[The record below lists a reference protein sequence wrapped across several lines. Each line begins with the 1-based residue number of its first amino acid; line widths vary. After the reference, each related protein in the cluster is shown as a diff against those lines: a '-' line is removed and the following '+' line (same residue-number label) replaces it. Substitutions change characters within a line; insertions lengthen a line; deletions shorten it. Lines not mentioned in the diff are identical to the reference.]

1 MMKPLHKF
9 TKLSGCLLILIW
21 GVAPCFAGYSW
32 QISGSYHSDSSSVF
46 ESTHY
51 NIGATRYFKPV
62 EIQDAPYELAP
73 FARHSSYLVVAFT
86 SGERKE
92 SLASLIDFD
101 FASLPEF
108 DLQLPF
114 DIDIDLEIDVAELTR
129 DYYANTMDF
138 SIGGRYV
145 LADSGWYVG
154 GRISQGAV
162 DRPRRFLEVHTESSA
177 MLLNVG
183 KYLGELTTLEMR
195 YGASVEDTSAY
206 LHLRFAPANFRL
218 NFGSETATENW
229 GISLRRAGLLGDIF
243 YWLSINAGTRSV
255 SIQSEIPDLGAVLPQ
270 IDLERSTSAT
280 HHGLTAGIY
289 PRDEIGVRFIYSEG
303 ADSNVVGISGS
314 WFFTPSAAVELNLA
328 RLEVN
333 RDIYAGK
340 LDSISI
346 RLLWRGG

>member
-1 MMKPLHKF
+1 MTHPFYTLIKSCGFVLVMSMVVD
-9 TKLSGCLLILIW
+9 TCL
-21 GVAPCFAGYSW
+21 ADYSW
-32 QISGSYHSDSSSVF
+32 EISGSYRNDSASVF

-162 DRPRRFLEVHTESSA
+162 DRPRRFLEVHTERSA

-206 LHLRFAPANFRL
+206 LICDLLLR
-218 NFGSETATENW
+218 
-229 GISLRRAGLLGDIF
+229 ISD
-243 YWLSINAGTRSV
+243 
-255 SIQSEIPDLGAVLPQ
+255 
-270 IDLERSTSAT
+270 
-280 HHGLTAGIY
+280 
-289 PRDEIGVRFIYSEG
+289 
-303 ADSNVVGISGS
+303 
-314 WFFTPSAAVELNLA
+314 
-328 RLEVN
+328 
-333 RDIYAGK
+333 
-340 LDSISI
+340 
-346 RLLWRGG
+346 